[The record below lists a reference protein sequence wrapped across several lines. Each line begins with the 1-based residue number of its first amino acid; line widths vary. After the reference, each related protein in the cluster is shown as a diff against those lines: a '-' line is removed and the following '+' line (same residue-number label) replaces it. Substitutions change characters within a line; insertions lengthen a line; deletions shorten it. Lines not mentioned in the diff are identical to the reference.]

1 MKKYLVIGNPI
12 EHSLSPTL
20 HNYWIKNNGIDATY
34 DKKKLNENELE
45 QIISQVKEK
54 KIDGIYLECYQDLAH
69 KQLAKIRNQ
78 AIQQW
83 QLTECNIIHRIGSLG
98 LGEKIVLVI
107 TSSKHRANSIS
118 ACEYVIDNL
127 KANVAFWKFN
137 IFGKNQE
144 AVESKKKDLD
154 KFLQWSNI
162 VKTN

>member
-1 MKKYLVIGNPI
+1 MIKITNEDFNLEEEFLKISSKK
-12 EHSLSPTL
+12 
-20 HNYWIKNNGIDATY
+20 NGAYSFFLGTVRDDIL
-34 DKKKLNENELE
+34 KKK
-45 QIISQVKEK
+45 K
-54 KIDGIYLECYQDLAH
+54 KIDGIFLECYQDLAH
-69 KQLAKIRNQ
+69 QQLTKIRNQ

-83 QLTECNIIHRIGSLG
+83 QLTECNIVHRIGSLG

-137 IFGKNQE
+137 IFGENQE
-144 AVESKKKDLD
+144 AVEFKKKDLD

>member
-1 MKKYLVIGNPI
+1 MIKITNEDFNLEEEFLKISSKKNGAYSFFLGTVRDDI
-12 EHSLSPTL
+12 L
-20 HNYWIKNNGIDATY
+20 KN
-34 DKKKLNENELE
+34 
-45 QIISQVKEK
+45 EK
-54 KIDGIYLECYQDLAH
+54 KIDGIFLECYQDLAH
-69 KQLAKIRNQ
+69 QQLTKIRNQ

-83 QLTECNIIHRIGSLG
+83 QLTECNIVHRIGSLG

-137 IFGKNQE
+137 IFGENQE
-144 AVESKKKDLD
+144 AVEFKKKDLD

>member
-1 MKKYLVIGNPI
+1 MIKITNEDFNLEEEFLKISSKKNGAYSFFLGTVRNDI
-12 EHSLSPTL
+12 L
-20 HNYWIKNNGIDATY
+20 KN
-34 DKKKLNENELE
+34 
-45 QIISQVKEK
+45 EK
-54 KIDGIYLECYQDLAH
+54 KIDGIFLECYQDLAH
-69 KQLAKIRNQ
+69 QQLTKIRNQ

-83 QLTECNIIHRIGSLG
+83 QLTECNIVHRIGSLG

-137 IFGKNQE
+137 IFGENQE
-144 AVESKKKDLD
+144 AVEFKKKDLD

>member
-1 MKKYLVIGNPI
+1 MIKITNEDFNLEEEFLKISSKKNGAYSFFLGTVRDDI
-12 EHSLSPTL
+12 L
-20 HNYWIKNNGIDATY
+20 KN
-34 DKKKLNENELE
+34 
-45 QIISQVKEK
+45 EK
-54 KIDGIYLECYQDLAH
+54 KIDGIFLECYQDLAH
-69 KQLAKIRNQ
+69 QQLTKIRNQ

-83 QLTECNIIHRIGSLG
+83 QLTECNIVHRIGSLG

-137 IFGKNQE
+137 IFGENQE

>member
-1 MKKYLVIGNPI
+1 MIKIINEDFNLEEEFLKISSKKNGAYSFFLGTVRDDI
-12 EHSLSPTL
+12 L
-20 HNYWIKNNGIDATY
+20 KN
-34 DKKKLNENELE
+34 E
-45 QIISQVKEK
+45 KE
-54 KIDGIYLECYQDLAH
+54 IDGIFLECYQDLAH
-69 KQLAKIRNQ
+69 QQLAKIRNQ

-137 IFGKNQE
+137 IFGENQE
-144 AVESKKKDLD
+144 AVEFKKKDLD
-154 KFLQWSNI
+154 KYLQWSNI
-162 VKTN
+162 VKNN

>member
-1 MKKYLVIGNPI
+1 MIKITNEDFNLEEEFLKISSKKNGAYSFFLGTVRDDI
-12 EHSLSPTL
+12 L
-20 HNYWIKNNGIDATY
+20 KN
-34 DKKKLNENELE
+34 
-45 QIISQVKEK
+45 EK
-54 KIDGIYLECYQDLAH
+54 KIDGIFLECYQDLAH
-69 KQLAKIRNQ
+69 QQLTKIRSQ

-83 QLTECNIIHRIGSLG
+83 QLTECNIVHRIGSLG

-137 IFGKNQE
+137 IFGENQE
-144 AVESKKKDLD
+144 AVEFKKKDLD

>member
-1 MKKYLVIGNPI
+1 MIKIINEDFNLEDEFSKISSKKNGAYSFFIGTVRDEI
-12 EHSLSPTL
+12 L
-20 HNYWIKNNGIDATY
+20 
-34 DKKKLNENELE
+34 EN
-45 QIISQVKEK
+45 EK
-54 KIDGIYLECYQDLAH
+54 KIDGIFLECYEDLAYQ
-69 KQLAKIRNQ
+69 QLAKIRNQ

-98 LGEKIVLVI
+98 LGEKIVLII

-137 IFGKNQE
+137 IFGENQE
-144 AVESKKKDLD
+144 AVEFKKKDLD

>member
-1 MKKYLVIGNPI
+1 M
-12 EHSLSPTL
+12 
-20 HNYWIKNNGIDATY
+20 IK
-34 DKKKLNENELE
+34 
-45 QIISQVKEK
+45 IISEDFNLEEEFSKISSKKNGAYSFFLGTVRDDILKNEKE
-54 KIDGIYLECYQDLAH
+54 IDGIFLECYQDLAH
-69 KQLAKIRNQ
+69 QQLAKIRNQ

-137 IFGKNQE
+137 IFGENHE

>member
-1 MKKYLVIGNPI
+1 MIKIINEDFNLEEEFSKISSKKNGAYSFFLGTVREDI
-12 EHSLSPTL
+12 
-20 HNYWIKNNGIDATY
+20 IKN
-34 DKKKLNENELE
+34 
-45 QIISQVKEK
+45 KE
-54 KIDGIYLECYQDLAH
+54 KIDGIFLECYQELAY
-69 KQLAKIRNQ
+69 KQLAKICNQ

-137 IFGKNQE
+137 IFSENQE
-144 AVESKKKDLD
+144 AVEFKKKDLD

>member
-1 MKKYLVIGNPI
+1 MIKIINEDFNLEEEFSKISSKKNGAYSFFLGTVRDDI
-12 EHSLSPTL
+12 L
-20 HNYWIKNNGIDATY
+20 KN
-34 DKKKLNENELE
+34 
-45 QIISQVKEK
+45 EK
-54 KIDGIYLECYQDLAH
+54 KIDGIFLECYQDLAH
-69 KQLAKIRNQ
+69 QQLAKIRNQ

-137 IFGKNQE
+137 IFGENLE
-144 AVESKKKDLD
+144 AVEFKKKDLD
-154 KFLQWSNI
+154 KYLQWSNI

>member
-1 MKKYLVIGNPI
+1 MIKITNEDFNIEEEFLKRSSKKNGAYSFFLGTVRDDI
-12 EHSLSPTL
+12 L
-20 HNYWIKNNGIDATY
+20 KN
-34 DKKKLNENELE
+34 K
-45 QIISQVKEK
+45 K
-54 KIDGIYLECYQDLAH
+54 KIDGIFLECYQDLAH
-69 KQLAKIRNQ
+69 QQLTKIRNQ

-83 QLTECNIIHRIGSLG
+83 QLTECNIVHRIGSLG

-137 IFGKNQE
+137 IFGENQE
-144 AVESKKKDLD
+144 AVEFKKKDLD

>member
-1 MKKYLVIGNPI
+1 MIKITNEDFNLEEEFLKISSKKNGAYSFFLGTVRDDI
-12 EHSLSPTL
+12 L
-20 HNYWIKNNGIDATY
+20 KN
-34 DKKKLNENELE
+34 
-45 QIISQVKEK
+45 EK
-54 KIDGIYLECYQDLAH
+54 KIDGIFLECYQDLAH
-69 KQLAKIRNQ
+69 QQLTKIRNQ

-83 QLTECNIIHRIGSLG
+83 QLTECNIVHRIGSLG

-137 IFGKNQE
+137 IFGENQE
-144 AVESKKKDLD
+144 TVEFKKKDLD

>member
-1 MKKYLVIGNPI
+1 MIKITNEDFNLEEEFLKISSKKNGAYSFFLGTVRDDI
-12 EHSLSPTL
+12 L
-20 HNYWIKNNGIDATY
+20 KN
-34 DKKKLNENELE
+34 K
-45 QIISQVKEK
+45 K
-54 KIDGIYLECYQDLAH
+54 KIDGIFLECYQDLAH
-69 KQLAKIRNQ
+69 QQLTKIRNQ

-83 QLTECNIIHRIGSLG
+83 QLTECNIVHRIGSLG

-137 IFGKNQE
+137 IFGENQE
-144 AVESKKKDLD
+144 AVEFKKKDLD
-154 KFLQWSNI
+154 KFLHWSNI

>member
-1 MKKYLVIGNPI
+1 MIKITNEDFNLEEEFLKISSKKNGAYSFFLGTVRDDI
-12 EHSLSPTL
+12 L
-20 HNYWIKNNGIDATY
+20 KN
-34 DKKKLNENELE
+34 K
-45 QIISQVKEK
+45 K
-54 KIDGIYLECYQDLAH
+54 KIDGIFLECYQDLAH
-69 KQLAKIRNQ
+69 QQLTKIRNQ

-83 QLTECNIIHRIGSLG
+83 QLTECNIVHRIGSLG

-137 IFGKNQE
+137 IFGENQE
-144 AVESKKKDLD
+144 AVEFKKKDLD

>member
-1 MKKYLVIGNPI
+1 MIKITNEDFNLEEEFLKISSKKNGAYSFFLGTVRDDI
-12 EHSLSPTL
+12 L
-20 HNYWIKNNGIDATY
+20 KN
-34 DKKKLNENELE
+34 K
-45 QIISQVKEK
+45 K
-54 KIDGIYLECYQDLAH
+54 KIDGIFLECYQDLAH
-69 KQLAKIRNQ
+69 QQLTKIRNQ

-83 QLTECNIIHRIGSLG
+83 QLTECNIVHRIGSLG

-137 IFGKNQE
+137 IFGENQE
-144 AVESKKKDLD
+144 AVEFKKKDLD
-154 KFLQWSNI
+154 KFLQWSNM